1 MSQNIVEVKQRS
13 NISKDN
19 TTKGEMITG
28 ININNPKK
36 SLSVKAIAFIS
47 LLVFL
52 IISLF
57 ISCLYLFLSK
67 EVKKPS
73 LPIIISPN
81 VDHVNQ
87 KQRRIEEN
95 TQISNIQKEKS
106 ELDLGVSSTLLDGKY
121 INPKKNVLFVTNHFS
136 KKKILVVSFPQMCY
150 IIYYYK

>member
-36 SLSVKAIAFIS
+36 SFSVKTIAFIS

-87 KQRRIEEN
+87 KQRRVEEN
-95 TQISNIQKEKS
+95 TQISNIQKENS
-106 ELDLGVSSTLLDGKY
+106 ELDLGVSSALLAGKY